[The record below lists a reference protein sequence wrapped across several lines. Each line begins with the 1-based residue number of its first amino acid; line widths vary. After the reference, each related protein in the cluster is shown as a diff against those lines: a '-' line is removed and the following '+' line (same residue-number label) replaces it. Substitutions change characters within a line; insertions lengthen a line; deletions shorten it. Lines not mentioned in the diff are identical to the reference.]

1 MGKWPGVRWLS
12 NFRTAM
18 AFALVGPLI
27 VSLLLVPFR
36 TAFPRT
42 DAALVLVSVVVA
54 VAALGYRSAGVVA
67 ALSATVWFGFFLTR
81 PWGAATVTSAQ
92 EGWTAALLLVIGLA
106 VSELAVR
113 ALSQRDRAQ
122 AAHGRLKL
130 LHDAGTA
137 IGATLDAERTAQEL
151 ARVAVGRFADF
162 VTVDLAVCVLAGEDV
177 PSGGAT
183 QVRRVALTG
192 VRSGHPLLPVDGPPR
207 LALSDPRARGSPVGH
222 PRIEPDLRACVDWQT
237 LVPEPAGAVLDY
249 GMRSLITA
257 PLRARGSVL
266 GTVGF
271 WRTRDTRPFTDTDL
285 SDAGEL
291 AAKAATAIDNA
302 RRYTRER
309 ATALALQRAL
319 LPRHLPGQT
328 AVNVA
333 SRYLPADSRAGVGGD
348 WFDVIPLSGSRVALV
363 VGDVVGHG
371 INASATMGRLRTAVR
386 TLADVDLPPD
396 ELLTHLDDLVVH
408 LTDDE
413 RDTSPDE
420 DMDADTA
427 ITGGVGATCLY
438 AVYDPVS
445 RHCAMASAGHPLP
458 VLVAPGGRADL
469 VLGFTGPPLG
479 VGGLPFETTELD
491 LAPGSV
497 LALYSDGLVR
507 SSDRDIDV
515 GLTKLCDALSV
526 PEVSLNAAC
535 DTILR
540 ALATDRPADDITL
553 LLARTHALTPDRVA
567 SWDLDADPALVVQ
580 ARKLAVEQLDA
591 WGLWDLAFITE
602 LLVSEL
608 VTNAIRYGA
617 TPIRLRL
624 IRDRKL
630 ICEVSDASSTTPH
643 LRRTR
648 VFDEGGRGLVLVAQ
662 LSHNWGTRQTTA
674 GKTIWCEQKLP
685 ASDQDSGL
693 APHGNAA
700 PRF

>member
-12 NFRTAM
+12 SIRTAI

-42 DAALVLVSVVVA
+42 DSALVLVAVVVA
-54 VAALGYRSAGVVA
+54 VAALGYRSAGVIA
-67 ALSATVWFGFFLTR
+67 ALSATIWFGFFLTR
-81 PWGAATVTSAQ
+81 PWEALSVTSAQ
-92 EGWTAALLLVIGLA
+92 EGWTAALLLAIGLA

-113 ALSQRDRAQ
+113 ALSQRNRAQ

-137 IGATLDAERTAQEL
+137 IGATLDAERTGREL
-151 ARVAVGRFADF
+151 AQVAVGRFADF
-162 VTVDLAVCVLAGEDV
+162 VTVDLAVCVLAGDEMPPD
-177 PSGGAT
+177 GAT
-183 QVRRVALTG
+183 RVRRVALAG
-192 VRSGHPLLPVDGPPR
+192 VRDDHPLLPVGGPPR
-207 LALSDPRARGSPVGH
+207 LALYEPRNRGSPCGR
-222 PRIEPDLRACVDWQT
+222 PRIEPDLRARVDWQA

-249 GMRSLITA
+249 GMGSLITA

-266 GTVGF
+266 GMVGF
-271 WRTRDTRPFTDTDL
+271 WRTRGTRPFTDSDL

-291 AAKAATAIDNA
+291 AAKAGTAIDNA

-309 ATALALQRAL
+309 ATALALQRNL

-328 AVNVA
+328 AVDVA

-396 ELLTHLDDLVVH
+396 ELLTHLDDLVIH
-408 LTDDE
+408 LADDE
-413 RDTSPDE
+413 VDTDA
-420 DMDADTA
+420 DADTDPDTA
-427 ITGGVGATCLY
+427 TTGGVGATCLY
-438 AVYDPVS
+438 AVYDPAS
-445 RHCAMASAGHPLP
+445 RHCAVASAGHPLP
-458 VLVAPGGRADL
+458 VLVTPGGRAEL
-469 VLGFTGPPLG
+469 VRGFTGPPLG

-491 LAPGSV
+491 LAAGSV

-507 SSDRDIDV
+507 SRDRDIDA

-526 PEVSLNAAC
+526 PETSLNAAC
-535 DTILR
+535 DTVLR
-540 ALATDRPADDITL
+540 TLADDRPADDITL
-553 LLARTHALTPDRVA
+553 LLARTRALAPDRVA
-567 SWDLDADPALVVQ
+567 SWDIAADPALVVH

-643 LRRTR
+643 LRRSR
-648 VFDEGGRGLVLVAQ
+648 AYDEGGRGLVLVAQ
-662 LSHNWGTRQTTA
+662 LSNNWGTRQTTA
-674 GKTIWCEQKLP
+674 GKTIWCEQRLP
-685 ASDQDSGL
+685 ASG
-693 APHGNAA
+693 HG
-700 PRF
+700 

>member
-1 MGKWPGVRWLS
+1 
-12 NFRTAM
+12 M

-42 DAALVLVSVVVA
+42 DSALVLVAVVVA

-67 ALSATVWFGFFLTR
+67 ALSATLWFDFFLTR
-81 PWGAATVTSAQ
+81 PWRALSVTSAQ
-92 EGWTAALLLVIGLA
+92 EAWTAALLLAIGLA

-113 ALSQRDRAQ
+113 ALSQRDRARS
-122 AAHGRLKL
+122 AHDRLKL

-151 ARVAVGRFADF
+151 AQVAVGRFADF
-162 VTVDLAVCVLAGEDV
+162 VTVDLAVCVLTGEEM
-177 PSGGAT
+177 PSEGVT
-183 QVRRVALTG
+183 HVRRVAVAG
-192 VRSGHPLLPVDGPPR
+192 VRRDHPLLPVGGPPR
-207 LALSDPRARGSPVGH
+207 LALCDPLARGSPCGRA
-222 PRIEPDLRACVDWQT
+222 RIEPDLRACVDWQA
-237 LVPEPAGAVLDY
+237 LVPEPAGAVLEH

-266 GTVGF
+266 GMVAF
-271 WRTRDTRPFTDTDL
+271 WRTQDTRPFTDSDL

-291 AAKAATAIDNA
+291 AAKAAAAIDNA

-309 ATALALQRAL
+309 ATALALQRNL
-319 LPRHLPGQT
+319 LPRHLPQQT
-328 AVNVA
+328 AVDVA

-396 ELLTHLDDLVVH
+396 ELLTYLDDLVIH

-413 RDTSPDE
+413 QDTPEE
-420 DMDADTA
+420 DTDT
-427 ITGGVGATCLY
+427 TGGVGATCLY
-438 AVYDPVS
+438 AVYDPVA
-445 RHCAMASAGHPLP
+445 RHCALASAGHPLP
-458 VLVAPGGRADL
+458 VLVTPGGRADL
-469 VLGFTGPPLG
+469 MCGFTGPPLG

-491 LAPGSV
+491 LAEGST

-507 SSDRDIDV
+507 ASDRDIDA

-526 PEVSLNAAC
+526 PDASLNTAC
-535 DTILR
+535 DTVLR
-540 ALATDRPADDITL
+540 TLAADRPADDITL
-553 LLARTHALTPDRVA
+553 LLARTRALTPDRVA
-567 SWDLDADPALVVQ
+567 GWDIADDPALVIQ

-591 WGLWDLAFITE
+591 WGLWDLTFITE

-617 TPIRLRL
+617 VPIHLRL

-630 ICEVSDASSTTPH
+630 IIEVSDASSTTPH
-643 LRRTR
+643 LRRTLAY
-648 VFDEGGRGLVLVAQ
+648 DEGGRGLVLVAQ

-685 ASDQDSGL
+685 VTE
-693 APHGNAA
+693 
-700 PRF
+700 

>member
-1 MGKWPGVRWLS
+1 MGKWPDVRWLS
-12 NFRTAM
+12 NVRTAI

-27 VSLLLVPFR
+27 VSLALVPFR

-42 DAALVLVSVVVA
+42 DAALVLVAVVVA
-54 VAALGYRSAGVVA
+54 VAALGHRSAGVIA
-67 ALSATVWFGFFLTR
+67 ALSATVWFDFFLTR
-81 PWGAATVTSAQ
+81 PRGTLSVTNAY

-113 ALSQRDRAQ
+113 ALNQRDRAQ

-137 IGATLDAERTAQEL
+137 IGATLDAQRTAQEL
-151 ARVAVGRFADF
+151 AQVAVGRFADF
-162 VTVDLAVCVLAGEDV
+162 IAVDLAVCVLAGEEV
-177 PSGGAT
+177 PSDGT
-183 QVRRVALTG
+183 THMRRVALAG
-192 VRSGHPLLPVDGPPR
+192 VRDNHPLLPVGGPPR
-207 LALSDPRARGSPVGH
+207 LTLSGPRARGSPSGR
-222 PRIEPDLRACVDWQT
+222 PRIEPDLRARTDWQT
-237 LVPEPAGAVLDY
+237 LVPDPAGEVLDY

-266 GTVGF
+266 GTVCF
-271 WRTRDTRPFTDTDL
+271 WRARDTVPFTDSDL

-291 AAKAATAIDNA
+291 AAKAAAAIDNA

-309 ATALALQRAL
+309 ATALALQRNL

-328 AVNVA
+328 AVDVA

-371 INASATMGRLRTAVR
+371 INACATMGRLRTAVR

-396 ELLTHLDDLVVH
+396 ELLTYLDDLVIH

-413 RDTSPDE
+413 QDTTAE
-420 DMDADTA
+420 EAMD
-427 ITGGVGATCLY
+427 IGGVGATCLY

-445 RHCAMASAGHPLP
+445 RHCALASAGHPLP
-458 VLVAPGGRADL
+458 VLVSPDGGADL
-469 VLGFTGPPLG
+469 VRGFTGPPLG
-479 VGGLPFETTELD
+479 VGGLPFETTELEMP
-491 LAPGSV
+491 AGSV

-507 SSDRDIDV
+507 SSDRDIDT
-515 GLTKLCDALSV
+515 GLTQLCDALSV
-526 PEVSLNAAC
+526 PDTSMDTAC
-535 DTILR
+535 DTVLG
-540 ALATDRPADDITL
+540 ALAADRPADDITL

-567 SWDLDADPALVVQ
+567 GWDITADPAVVMQ

-617 TPIRLRL
+617 TPIHLRL

-643 LRRTR
+643 LRRSR
-648 VFDEGGRGLVLVAQ
+648 AYDEGGRGLVLVAQ

-674 GKTIWCEQKLP
+674 GKTIWCEQRLP
-685 ASDQDSGL
+685 ANGCS
-693 APHGNAA
+693 
-700 PRF
+700 

>member
-1 MGKWPGVRWLS
+1 MGKWLGVRWLS
-12 NFRTAM
+12 NIRTAI

-36 TAFPRT
+36 TIFPRT
-42 DAALVLVSVVVA
+42 DAALVLVAVVVA

-67 ALSATVWFGFFLTR
+67 ALSATLWFDFFLTR
-81 PWGAATVTSAQ
+81 PWGALSVTSAQ
-92 EGWTAALLLVIGLA
+92 EGWTAALLLVISLA

-113 ALSQRDRAQ
+113 ALSQRDRARS
-122 AAHGRLKL
+122 AHDRLKL

-151 ARVAVGRFADF
+151 AQVAVGRFADF
-162 VTVDLAVCVLAGEDV
+162 VTVDLAVCVLAGEEM
-177 PSGGAT
+177 PSEGAT
-183 QVRRVALTG
+183 QVRRVAVAG
-192 VRSGHPLLPVDGPPR
+192 VRRDHPLLPVGGPPR
-207 LALSDPRARGSPVGH
+207 LALCDPLARGSPCGRA
-222 PRIEPDLRACVDWQT
+222 RIEPDLRACVDWQA
-237 LVPEPAGAVLDY
+237 LVPEPAGAVLDH

-266 GTVGF
+266 GMVAF
-271 WRTRDTRPFTDTDL
+271 WRTRDTRPFTDSDL

-291 AAKAATAIDNA
+291 AAKAAAAIDNA

-309 ATALALQRAL
+309 ATALALQRNL
-319 LPRHLPGQT
+319 LPRHLPRQT
-328 AVNVA
+328 AVEVA

-371 INASATMGRLRTAVR
+371 LNASATMGRLRTAVR

-396 ELLTHLDDLVVH
+396 ELLTYLDDLVIH

-413 RDTSPDE
+413 RDNTAEGAEEDE
-420 DMDADTA
+420 EDTDTA
-427 ITGGVGATCLY
+427 TTGEVGATCLY

-445 RHCAMASAGHPLP
+445 RHCALASAGHPLP
-458 VLVAPGGRADL
+458 VLVTPGGRADL
-469 VLGFTGPPLG
+469 VCGFTGPPLG

-491 LAPGSV
+491 LAAGSV

-507 SSDRDIDV
+507 ARDRDIDA
-515 GLTKLCDALSV
+515 GLTKLCDTLSV
-526 PEVSLNAAC
+526 PDASLSTAC
-535 DTILR
+535 DTVLR
-540 ALATDRPADDITL
+540 TLAADRPADDITL
-553 LLARTHALTPDRVA
+553 LLARTLALAPDRVA
-567 SWDLDADPALVVQ
+567 GWDIADDPALVVQ

-591 WGLWDLAFITE
+591 WGLWDLVFVTE

-617 TPIRLRL
+617 APIRLRL

-643 LRRTR
+643 LRRTLAY
-648 VFDEGGRGLVLVAQ
+648 DEGGRGLVLVAQ

-674 GKTIWCEQKLP
+674 GKTIWCEQRLP
-685 ASDQDSGL
+685 VTG
-693 APHGNAA
+693 
-700 PRF
+700 

>member
-1 MGKWPGVRWLS
+1 MGKWHGVRWLS
-12 NFRTAM
+12 NFRTAI

-42 DAALVLVSVVVA
+42 DSSLVLVAVVVA

-67 ALSATVWFGFFLTR
+67 ALSATIWFDFFLTR
-81 PWGAATVTSAQ
+81 PWGALSVTSAQ
-92 EGWTAALLLVIGLA
+92 EAWTAALLLAIGLA

-113 ALSQRDRAQ
+113 ALSQRDRARS
-122 AAHGRLKL
+122 AHDRLKL
-130 LHDAGTA
+130 LHDASTA

-151 ARVAVGRFADF
+151 AQVAVGRFADF
-162 VTVDLAVCVLAGEDV
+162 VTVDLAVCVLAGEEM
-177 PSGGAT
+177 PSEGVT
-183 QVRRVALTG
+183 HVRRVAVAG
-192 VRSGHPLLPVDGPPR
+192 VRRDHPLLPVGGPPR
-207 LALSDPRARGSPVGH
+207 LALCDPVARGSPCGRA
-222 PRIEPDLRACVDWQT
+222 RIEPDLRACVDWQA
-237 LVPEPAGAVLDY
+237 LVPEPAGAVLDH

-266 GTVGF
+266 GMVAF
-271 WRTRDTRPFTDTDL
+271 WRTQDTRPFTDSDL

-291 AAKAATAIDNA
+291 AAKAVAAIDNA

-309 ATALALQRAL
+309 ATALALQRNL
-319 LPRHLPGQT
+319 LPRHLPQQT
-328 AVNVA
+328 AVDVA

-396 ELLTHLDDLVVH
+396 ELLTYLDDLVIH

-413 RDTSPDE
+413 RDTPEE
-420 DMDADTA
+420 DTDT
-427 ITGGVGATCLY
+427 TGGVGATCLY
-438 AVYDPVS
+438 AVYDPVA
-445 RHCAMASAGHPLP
+445 RHCALASAGHPLP
-458 VLVAPGGRADL
+458 VLVTPGGRADL
-469 VLGFTGPPLG
+469 MCGFTGPPLG

-491 LAPGSV
+491 LAEGST

-507 SSDRDIDV
+507 ASDRDIDA

-526 PEVSLNAAC
+526 PDASLNTAC
-535 DTILR
+535 DTVLR
-540 ALATDRPADDITL
+540 TLAADRPADDITL
-553 LLARTHALTPDRVA
+553 LLARTRALTPDRVA
-567 SWDLDADPALVVQ
+567 GWDIADDPALVIQ

-591 WGLWDLAFITE
+591 WGLWDLTFITE

-617 TPIRLRL
+617 VPIHLRL

-630 ICEVSDASSTTPH
+630 IIEVSDASSTTPH
-643 LRRTR
+643 LRRTLAY
-648 VFDEGGRGLVLVAQ
+648 DEGGRGLVLVAQ

-685 ASDQDSGL
+685 VTE
-693 APHGNAA
+693 
-700 PRF
+700 

>member
-1 MGKWPGVRWLS
+1 MRWLS
-12 NFRTAM
+12 DIRTAI

-27 VSLLLVPFR
+27 VSLALMPFR
-36 TAFPRT
+36 TGFPRT
-42 DAALVLVSVVVA
+42 DAALVLVAVVVA
-54 VAALGYRSAGVVA
+54 VAALGFRSAGVIA
-67 ALSATVWFGFFLTR
+67 ALSATIWFDFFLTR
-81 PWGAATVTSAQ
+81 PWGALSVTSAQ
-92 EGWTAALLLVIGLA
+92 EGWTAALLLGIGLA

-122 AAHGRLKL
+122 AAHRRLKL

-137 IGATLDAERTAQEL
+137 IGATLDAKRTAQEL
-151 ARVAVGRFADF
+151 AQVAVGRFADF
-162 VTVDLAVCVLAGEDV
+162 VTVDLAVCVLAGEEA
-177 PSGGAT
+177 PSDAAT
-183 QVRRVALTG
+183 HVRRVALAG
-192 VRSGHPLLPVDGPPR
+192 VRDDHPLLPVGGPPR
-207 LALSDPRARGSPVGH
+207 LALCGARSRGSPCGQ
-222 PRIEPDLRACVDWQT
+222 PRLEPDVRARADWQA
-237 LVPEPAGAVLDY
+237 LVPEDTGAVLDY

-271 WRTRDTRPFTDTDL
+271 WRTRDTPPFTDSDL

-291 AAKAATAIDNA
+291 AAKAAVAIDNA

-309 ATALALQRAL
+309 ATALALQRNL

-328 AVNVA
+328 AVDVA

-413 RDTSPDE
+413 VLE
-420 DMDADTA
+420 ADADA
-427 ITGGVGATCLY
+427 AANGGVGATCLY

-445 RHCAMASAGHPLP
+445 RHCALASAGHPLP
-458 VLVAPGGRADL
+458 VLIPPGGRAGL
-469 VLGFTGPPLG
+469 VRGFTGPPLG
-479 VGGLPFETTELD
+479 VGAFPFETTELD
-491 LAPGSV
+491 LTAGSV

-507 SSDRDIDV
+507 SSDRDIDAS
-515 GLTKLCDALSV
+515 LTKLCDALSV
-526 PEVSLNAAC
+526 PETSLNAAC
-535 DTILR
+535 ESVLR
-540 ALATDRPADDITL
+540 ALADDRPADDITL
-553 LLARTHALTPDRVA
+553 LLARTRALAPDRVA
-567 SWDLDADPALVVQ
+567 DWEIAADPALVVQ

-617 TPIRLRL
+617 APIRLRL

-648 VFDEGGRGLVLVAQ
+648 VYDEGGRGLVLVAR

-674 GKTIWCEQKLP
+674 GKTIWCEQRLPDTSP
-685 ASDQDSGL
+685 AS
-693 APHGNAA
+693 
-700 PRF
+700 